1 MSLSVRTLRGAAW
14 QTVST
19 SVQGVLQLVVLAVLA
34 RYLSPRDFGLVAVAQ
49 VFTGILQVVAEGGFW
64 GAVVQR
70 PTLTRGHLQAAYA
83 VSGVFPFVLVAAFW
97 AAAPLF
103 ARFFHA
109 GDLVLL
115 LRVMSLYA
123 VFSGWGLVS
132 RARLERDMD
141 FKRLCLLD
149 TGSFLV
155 GYVAVAVAGCVLG
168 WGVWA
173 LAVAILARGALFT
186 VLVGFT
192 RRPVVGLGFG
202 RGELRDIVGYGAGFT
217 AGRVLDYFAWQA
229 DYLVV
234 GRWLGVPALGFYQR
248 GYELMELPGRYL
260 GKVAEK
266 VLFTSM
272 AQLQERREALARAFA
287 RTVEISSLMVLP
299 VTVWIGLVAP
309 EIVRVMYGERW
320 LPIVPVLQ
328 VLLLT
333 PLFRTSGR
341 VAEALAR
348 ATGAVYR
355 NAWRKAVSVVM
366 VCVGAWVGQHRG
378 IIGVAWGAGL
388 AIVFN
393 ALLLLHLAL
402 QRTGL
407 GWGALARSYRPA
419 LSVSLAGA
427 LAAAPVTFVLR
438 GAGVPPLPLMA
449 ASGVAGLAAV
459 ALSTRLRPSLLGP
472 SGPWLRERAGAAFPN
487 WGRRFGGTGPAAA
500 QAANPSV
507 VR

>member
-19 SVQGVLQLVVLAVLA
+19 SVQGVLQLAVLVVLA
-34 RYLSPRDFGLVAVAQ
+34 RYLSPRDFGLVAVSR

-70 PTLTRGHLQAAYA
+70 PTLTRGHLKAAYA
-83 VSGVFPFVLVAAFW
+83 VSGLFPFVLVAAFW
-97 AAAPLF
+97 AVTPLF

-141 FKRLCLLD
+141 FRRLFFLD
-149 TGSFLV
+149 TASFLL
-155 GYVAVAVAGCVLG
+155 GYVAVAVAGCLLG

-173 LAVAILARGALFT
+173 LAAAILARGALFT
-186 VLVGFT
+186 VLVGFA
-192 RRPVVGLGFG
+192 RRPVVGRFG
-202 RGELRDIVGYGAGFT
+202 RDELHDIVGYGAGFT

-272 AQLQERREALARAFA
+272 AQLQARREALARAFS

-299 VTVWIGLVAP
+299 VTVFMEIVAP
-309 EIVRVMYGERW
+309 EIVRMLYGERW

-366 VCVGAWVGQHRG
+366 VCGCAWLGQHWG

-402 QRTGL
+402 ARTGL
-407 GWGALARSYRPA
+407 GWSALGRSYLPA
-419 LSVSLAGA
+419 LSVSFVGA
-427 LAAAPVTFVLR
+427 LAAVPAAWLLR
-438 GAGVPPLPLMA
+438 RPGVPPLAVVA
-449 ASGVAGLAAV
+449 ASGAAGLAAV
-459 ALSTRLRPSLLGP
+459 ALAVRLRPALLGAA
-472 SGPWLRERAGAAFPN
+472 GPWLMERAGAAFPL
-487 WGRRFGGTGPAAA
+487 WGRLFAAGARTTSPAPHGPL
-500 QAANPSV
+500 P
-507 VR
+507 

>member
-1 MSLSVRTLRGAAW
+1 
-14 QTVST
+14 
-19 SVQGVLQLVVLAVLA
+19 
-34 RYLSPRDFGLVAVAQ
+34 
-49 VFTGILQVVAEGGFW
+49 
-64 GAVVQR
+64 
-70 PTLTRGHLQAAYA
+70 
-83 VSGVFPFVLVAAFW
+83 
-97 AAAPLF
+97 
-103 ARFFHA
+103 
-109 GDLVLL
+109 
-115 LRVMSLYA
+115 
-123 VFSGWGLVS
+123 
-132 RARLERDMD
+132 
-141 FKRLCLLD
+141 
-149 TGSFLV
+149 
-155 GYVAVAVAGCVLG
+155 
-168 WGVWA
+168 VWA
-173 LAVAILARGALFT
+173 LAVANLARGALST
-186 VLVGFT
+186 LLVGLT
-192 RRPVVGLGFG
+192 RPPVVGLAFG
-202 RGELRDIVGYGAGFT
+202 RAELRDIVGFGAGFT

-272 AQLQERREALARAFA
+272 AQLQERREALARAFM

-299 VTVWIGLVAP
+299 VVVWLGVAAP

-341 VAEALAR
+341 VAESLAR

-355 NAWRKAVSVVM
+355 NAWRKALSVVT
-366 VCVGAWVGQHRG
+366 VCGCAWVGQHWG

-419 LSVSLAGA
+419 LLVSLAGA
-427 LAAAPVTFVLR
+427 AAAVPLAFAMR
-438 GAGVPPLPLMA
+438 RAGAPPLALVA
-449 ASGVAGLAAV
+449 ATGAAGLAAV

-472 SGPWLRERAGAAFPN
+472 AGAWLLERAWAAFPL
-487 WGRRFGGTGPAAA
+487 GRLRRGGGAPAPAPAA
-500 QAANPSV
+500 NRTLP
-507 VR
+507 